1 MNVNEARSNPHLNP
15 KLTFSQLVHE
25 RYKSALNQGVGK
37 VAGTTNLFLSFSHI
51 EKLGIN
57 PHPVDEDDTPSGV
70 YAYPIEYVIEEIG
83 NNGSS
88 IDLPYAG
95 HFKYVNFF
103 SLRGDVY
110 DVNNT
115 PANVQQEVIN
125 NCKEI
130 LKMTSSWEYIQP
142 ESLDFRERNWFII
155 LVEYSRGLASVL
167 KTKPAV
173 AMNKILKVSGVDAL
187 IDFGKSTI
195 HVNEPVQAVV
205 LNTKSITNVYRTT
218 TPKGDV
224 DRNLEVKYGKHRTE
238 TPEKMNVLVF
248 KDLPIDKQTD
258 YIVKKNRSYINFL
271 NDPRRGQILNNEGWL
286 FEYIRD
292 PSPFD
297 LCRFVVW
304 TKKYD
309 ENRRYIRLINY
320 KHLDL
325 FDEIDSWLDPKDTF
339 RLKVH
344 QQIEFISAIVS
355 VYNEIDK
362 RLFATMLSIMP
373 NLLHALMNYNSSYGR
388 NLAKRTILNYV
399 NMFPESVVNRARSM

>member
-103 SLRGDVY
+103 SLRGNVY

-115 PANVQQEVIN
+115 PVNVQQEVIN

-142 ESLDFRERNWFII
+142 ESLDFQERNWFII

-205 LNTKSITNVYRTT
+205 LNTKSITNVYRTF
-218 TPKGDV
+218 TPKSDV
-224 DRNLEVKYGKHRTE
+224 DRNLEVKYGQQRAE

-248 KDLPIDKQTD
+248 KDLPIDKQTE

-271 NDPRRGQILNNEGWL
+271 NNPNRGQILNNEGWL
-286 FEYIRD
+286 FEYITK
-292 PSPFD
+292 PTPFD
-297 LCRFVVW
+297 LCRFILW
-304 TKKYD
+304 TKRYD
-309 ENRRYIRLINY
+309 ENRRYIKLISQ
-320 KHLDL
+320 KHLEM
-325 FDEIDSWLDPKDTF
+325 FDEIDGWLDPSDTS
-339 RLKVH
+339 RLNTF
-344 QQIEFISAIVS
+344 QQNEFVSAIVAA
-355 VYNEIDK
+355 YGEMDK
-362 RLFATMLSIMP
+362 RLFATLLATMP
-373 NLLHALMNYNSSYGR
+373 NLLYSMIFSRSNYVR
-388 NLAKRTILNYV
+388 NLVKRTVLNYA
-399 NMFPESVVNRARSM
+399 NMFTNEVITRARIM